1 MKKHI
6 SDKVGFAGEDDIAY
20 LQLGQRVKHREGLGT
35 VVSYSFRLPPYP
47 IGYDI
52 LIDDKLTKRGKPYIV
67 YNCAIGQ
74 LEPLDGKFHH
84 MFMVGE

>member
-1 MKKHI
+1 MKHI

-20 LQLGQRVKHREGLGT
+20 LKLGQRVKHSRGT
-35 VVSYSFRLPPYP
+35 GVLLSYSFRVPPYP

-52 LIDDKLTKRGKPYIV
+52 QIDGKLDRRGNPYIV

-74 LEPLDGKFHH
+74 LEPLDGKFHR
-84 MFMVGE
+84 MFTVGE